1 MLALALSVMTV
12 GAQFSSC
19 PYARDNACFDT
30 SYYTCDSCCATG
42 TSTHGVSCWNTEYTR
57 ERCCFSGNA
66 GLVTAYPNYAPAAPA
81 YNAQPVY
88 NQYSEACADKHS
100 ECALWTS
107 MGQCTMSSAAMAS
120 LCQASCGMCTP
131 LTGPT
136 YTPPVPPYVYSPTP
150 PAYSPP
156 TSSIVALAQATPS
169 LSGLVSALTLQSQR
183 PVLDYLMGPG
193 PFTVFA
199 PTNTAF
205 EALKKLRNPQGISLY
220 DFVMGPGRDVL
231 VSIMCHWP

>member
-1 MLALALSVMTV
+1 MCKNSTCAVQT
-12 GAQFSSC
+12 
-19 PYARDNACFDT
+19 CFDET
-30 SYYTCDSCCATG
+30 YPCEMCCTTG
-42 TSTHGVSCWNTEYTR
+42 KSVQGGSCWDT
-57 ERCCFSGNA
+57 
-66 GLVTAYPNYAPAAPA
+66 
-81 YNAQPVY
+81 
-88 NQYSEACADKHS
+88 
-100 ECALWTS
+100 
-107 MGQCTMSSAAMAS
+107 
-120 LCQASCGMCTP
+120 
-131 LTGPT
+131 T
-136 YTPPVPPYVYSPTP
+136 YTIDRRCNNQPFSPSLPSP